1 MGGENWYNENDTD
14 IHGIVI
20 KDKIIIKCDKL
31 YNIEY
36 CGFTDDEASRII
48 LILKKREKENDE
60 TN

>member
-1 MGGENWYNENDTD
+1 MRGENWYNENDANV
-14 IHGIVI
+14 HGIVI
-20 KDKIIIKCDKL
+20 NDKKIVECDKS
-31 YNIEY
+31 YNMEY